1 MRFIKYIFILSL
13 FSPAIGFSEESVNL
27 CSSSFVSAEIKL
39 EKDLQ
44 AIRNSPQEPL
54 LKEQG
59 FKPSY
64 YAGVD
69 QAREFNRVHEYLR
82 EIQADLERTHISYFA
97 DQVEKTISDFE
108 RGLRKQ
114 KNITEDPEYDIKDP
128 NFLEKRLEV
137 LEAFKREA
145 RKRVENQDVTYEW
158 WINFNTK
165 LSILATPET
174 LKHIPASRYTTSAGR
189 IKMGVEIEYNKKLA
203 QAIKKVMNS
212 YPKTEK
218 KSQSFQN
225 LKKRF
230 KNLNPK
236 ELFSGENYTSQELEG
251 MLSKLISM
259 LDKIDDKVETL
270 RNKIGKA
277 QIEIIKE
284 DDWYNIDVLQLRE
297 GIEEIISN
305 GILSPYNAGGRIRLS
320 LTADPDTSLI
330 FEEFPEKMIFFTTG
344 ELGIM
349 AFNTLGNNSYFAGVS
364 GELENVVD
372 GSRMNSLEYLH
383 HDIDHASTVA
393 VVPEILPKEFFER
406 VGNISNKSDRE
417 KFELALFIYR
427 HEDGY
432 INNNHSQ
439 SALEEMMTNDDH
451 ADIGLGF
458 KDRWLDPDYFQGLLP
473 DDVNVTDESEVKSF
487 LRESATVF
495 GGILSNLN

>member
-1 MRFIKYIFILSL
+1 MKFIKYIFILSL
-13 FSPAIGFSEESVNL
+13 FSPAIGFSEESINL

-69 QAREFNRVHEYLR
+69 QAREVNRLHEYLR
-82 EIQADLERTHISYFA
+82 EIQADLERTHIPYFA
-97 DQVEKTISDFE
+97 DQVKKTISDFE

-114 KNITEDPEYDIKDP
+114 NVTGDRYKIKDP
-128 NFLEKRLEV
+128 KFLEKRLKI
-137 LEAFKREA
+137 LDDFKQEA
-145 RKRVENQDVTYEW
+145 RRRVENQDVTYVW

-165 LSILATPET
+165 LSILASPEA
-174 LKHIPASRYTTSAGR
+174 LQHILASRYTTSAGR
-189 IKMGVEIEYNKKLA
+189 VKMGVEIEYNKKLA
-203 QAIKKVMNS
+203 QAIKKVMDS

-218 KSQSFQN
+218 KSQFFQN

-230 KNLNPK
+230 ENLNPE
-236 ELFSGENYTSQELEG
+236 ELFSGRIYTSVELEG
-251 MLSKLISM
+251 MLSELISM

-270 RNKIGKA
+270 RNRIRKA

-284 DDWYNIDVLQLRE
+284 DDWYNIDVLQIRE
-297 GIEEIISN
+297 GIEELISSN

-330 FEEFPEKMIFFTTG
+330 FEEFPEKMIFFTTN

-349 AFNTLGNNSYFAGVS
+349 AFNKLGNNSYFAGVS
-364 GELENVVD
+364 GDLEHVAD
-372 GSRMNSLEYLH
+372 GSRVDSLEYLI
-383 HDIDHASTVA
+383 HDIDHASTA
-393 VVPEILPKEFFER
+393 LDTSIENLSEETFER

-427 HEDGY
+427 HEDGG

-439 SALEEMMTNDDH
+439 SALEEMMINDDH
-451 ADIGLGF
+451 ADIGF
-458 KDRWLDPDYFQGLLP
+458 EDRWLDPDYFQRLLP